1 MDVPSTLSRRMWGAL
16 TGTYLCAA
24 ITSCST
30 LANEQPRLMVYT
42 HQAMS
47 VDQFK
52 SQLIQCDITAEYVY
66 LRTIFGNGHVV
77 QFHTVDSAALTQQLQ
92 STCAKKFINAI
103 DVDSHVKPYKN

>member
-1 MDVPSTLSRRMWGAL
+1 MDEPSTLARRMWVRLFTSCFFAL
-16 TGTYLCAA
+16 
-24 ITSCST
+24 ITSCSI
-30 LANEQPRLMVYT
+30 LASDQPRLIVYT

-47 VDQFK
+47 TDQFK
-52 SQLIQCDITAEYVY
+52 SQLIQCDITTEYTY

-77 QFHTVDSAALTQQLQ
+77 QFHAVESATLIQKLQ